1 MVWVKSVGSAETQ
14 LTRSDRRREEG
25 RMGFPLM
32 INRRLTPQ
40 IRYNS
45 ILRGVNTTA
54 CHTEEA
60 TDIRWVPHILP
71 DTPENFWTVY
81 WWFLHLAFLNG
92 RNLLAKEM
100 RLHDG
105 AQGSAAWTCC
115 CWLMCAKRPSCNLV
129 SLCQTIFFTP
139 LLALIGQCGL
149 KAGIFSSTLDQLR
162 AA

>member
-60 TDIRWVPHILP
+60 ADIRWVPHVP
-71 DTPENFWTVY
+71 TPGYARE
-81 WWFLHLAFLNG
+81 FLDRLLVVLASGF
-92 RNLLAKEM
+92 
-100 RLHDG
+100 
-105 AQGSAAWTCC
+105 
-115 CWLMCAKRPSCNLV
+115 P
-129 SLCQTIFFTP
+129 
-139 LLALIGQCGL
+139 
-149 KAGIFSSTLDQLR
+149 
-162 AA
+162 